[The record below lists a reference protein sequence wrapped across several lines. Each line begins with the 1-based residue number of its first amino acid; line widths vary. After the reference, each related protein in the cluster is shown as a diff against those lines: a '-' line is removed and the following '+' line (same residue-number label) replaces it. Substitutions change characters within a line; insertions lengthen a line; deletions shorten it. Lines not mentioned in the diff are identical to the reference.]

1 MHSVGYIPHFSPL
14 EQVEVPAGSYRDI
27 TLHDGS
33 TMRLETISE
42 DHDISD
48 AVAALGA
55 LHKADAERKHVM
67 GLLYFDGEKPSLDA
81 DLNLRH
87 SNNRDG

>member
-1 MHSVGYIPHFSPL
+1 
-14 EQVEVPAGSYRDI
+14 
-27 TLHDGS
+27 
-33 TMRLETISE
+33 MRLETISE

-67 GLLYFDGEKPSLDA
+67 GLLYFDGEKPSLDD
-81 DLNLRH
+81 DLNLHDTPITELSEDVLRP
-87 SNNRDG
+87 SAAKLDDVIAQLRG

>member
-1 MHSVGYIPHFSPL
+1 
-14 EQVEVPAGSYRDI
+14 
-27 TLHDGS
+27 
-33 TMRLETISE
+33 MRLETISE

-81 DLNLRH
+81 DLLTFTTLQLSRWAKIFSDH
-87 SNNRDG
+87 LVNNWIR